1 MSREVL
7 GMLAEGFS
15 GPLVF
20 VAALVGVGG
29 ALLTRPAP
37 AAPSGGD
44 DAPPP
49 LVVTEVGPATPATDE
64 APGEEVPPT
73 GATAAEVEAL
83 LAAGDHERAERWATA
98 SGRAP
103 LAVRARLL
111 ASLAKGGPPGPVARG
126 PVVQVTT
133 LDGAVHLG
141 AVRAEDD
148 GQLVLIG
155 RDGHE
160 VRLQRAQVRERKA
173 LDPAAA
179 ARALD
184 QALLADRRAL
194 GDAPSGLVLH
204 RLALQAF
211 SCGARSVGTTLL
223 VDALVSAEGGIIVD
237 MFGEGDVEALHRA
250 REALV
255 KARAGGATAE
265 PDTEV
270 VAVAT
275 PTPRPD
281 RATDRPPPRPSTS
294 RPPPRPRPDEPGP
307 GPEPSTD
314 EHVETVYVNSVDD
327 DVVAHPTWVASDA
340 AYRTGL
346 ELYRKGAAL
355 PIQSAAPSVRGAMR
369 QFRLAQDLLEKL
381 STEMPESPDTF
392 HFGRRIQEL
401 NSLILDCQKRLGV
414 AQ

>member
-37 AAPSGGD
+37 PVTTE

-49 LVVTEVGPATPATDE
+49 LGVTEVGPATPSTDDV
-64 APGEEVPPT
+64 PGEEVPPT
-73 GATAAEVEAL
+73 TATAAEIEAL
-83 LAAGDHERAERWATA
+83 IAAGDHERAERWATA

-111 ASLAKGGPPGPVARG
+111 GSLAKGGPPGPVAKG
-126 PVVQVTT
+126 PVVQVTA
-133 LDGAVHLG
+133 LDGSVHLG
-141 AVRAEDD
+141 AVRSEDD
-148 GQLVLIG
+148 QQLVLAG

-173 LDPAAA
+173 LDAAAA

-184 QALLADRRAL
+184 QALLADRSAL
-194 GDAPSGLVLH
+194 GDRPSGLVLH

-211 SCGARSVGTTLL
+211 SCGARTVGTTLL
-223 VDALVSAEGGIIVD
+223 VDALVSAEGGIIID
-237 MFGEGDVEALHRA
+237 MFGEGDVDALHRA

-255 KARAGGATAE
+255 KARAGGATS
-265 PDTEV
+265 PDPEV
-270 VAVAT
+270 VAMDPDPAPRPR
-275 PTPRPD
+275 PTP
-281 RATDRPPPRPSTS
+281 ATDRPPPRPATT
-294 RPPPRPRPDEPGP
+294 RPPPRPDPSDP

-327 DVVAHPTWVASDA
+327 DVVSHPTWVASDA

-392 HFGRRIQEL
+392 HFGRRVQEL

>member
-37 AAPSGGD
+37 SATTEE
-44 DAPPP
+44 APPP
-49 LVVTEVGPATPATDE
+49 LVVTEVPATPSTDD
-64 APGEEVPPT
+64 APGDEVPPT
-73 GATAAEVEAL
+73 TASAAEIEAL

-103 LAVRARLL
+103 LAVRAKLL
-111 ASLAKGGPPGPVARG
+111 GSLAKGGPPGPVAKG
-126 PVVQVTT
+126 PVVQVTA
-133 LDGAVHLG
+133 LDGSVHLG
-141 AVRAEDD
+141 AVRTEDD
-148 GQLVLIG
+148 QQLVLAG

-184 QALLADRRAL
+184 QALLADRNAL
-194 GDAPSGLVLH
+194 GERPSGLVLH

-237 MFGEGDVEALHRA
+237 MFGEGDVDALHRA

-255 KARAGGATAE
+255 KARAGGEAPAT
-265 PDTEV
+265 DTEV
-270 VAVAT
+270 VAMNPDPA
-275 PTPRPD
+275 PRP
-281 RATDRPPPRPSTS
+281 RTERPPPRPATT
-294 RPPPRPRPDEPGP
+294 RPPPRPNPSDP

-314 EHVETVYVNSVDD
+314 EHVETVYVNSTDD

-381 STEMPESPDTF
+381 STEVPESPDTF
-392 HFGRRIQEL
+392 HFGRRVQEL